1 MLDEEEEPIK
11 VKAEEIKEGGIEEK
25 ERSEESSSE
34 S

>member
-25 ERSEESSSE
+25 ERSGLVTQSG
-34 S
+34 